1 MSVENIIEILHVQLP
16 EVFDLTSLPPG
27 WDDDFI
33 FIPVDSFERVPK
45 ELEIDEDTLFQPQEN
60 SIGPNYSSQDIWV
73 PNIPGSFP
81 GAPISH
87 RTSSYPPPDALA
99 FYLPF
104 HYFYPWGIY
113 LIYEGVREL
122 AKIIVKESPTIAFKD
137 AWKASQIY
145 LYAHEAYHHNVESF
159 ATKLEITHRFPLY
172 KKGFREVYNDKKVPP
187 TPITPHEESLATAY
201 GYFKVKKAF
210 KSESAKMEAILH
222 GLKSYS
228 NNLPKEYA
236 VGNELLDDKIFKQGQ
251 CWFAEENHFI
261 SVKKK
266 ELLGELWF
274 GFPDAFK
281 GIARITSKIKYII
294 RSDNP
299 IVKLKKLHLRYFRRS
314 DVIKKLKELFGIS
327 KVREGGEHEIWET
340 KDGKQLQFPRG
351 TGELKV
357 GTLRSILKK
366 CGSDMSISK
375 FASVK
380 I

>member
-1 MSVENIIEILHVQLP
+1 MSVENIIDILHGQFP

-45 ELEIDEDTLFQPQEN
+45 EIEIDASLFESSQYL
-60 SIGPNYSSQDIWV
+60 IGPDDVSEDIWV
-73 PNIPGSFP
+73 PNITGSFP
-81 GAPISH
+81 GAPTSH
-87 RTSSYPPPDALA
+87 CTSSYPPPDALA

-104 HYFYPWGIY
+104 HYFYPVGWGIY
-113 LIYEGVREL
+113 LIYEGVHEL
-122 AKIIVKESPTIAFKD
+122 AKIIVRESPTVAFKD

-159 ATKLEITHRFPLY
+159 ATKLEITHRLPLY
-172 KKGFREVYNDKKVPP
+172 KKGFREVYNDKSVPP

-210 KSESAKMEAILH
+210 KSESVKMEAILH

-228 NNLPKEYA
+228 YNLPEEYV

-266 ELLGELWF
+266 E
-274 GFPDAFK
+274 
-281 GIARITSKIKYII
+281 
-294 RSDNP
+294 
-299 IVKLKKLHLRYFRRS
+299 
-314 DVIKKLKELFGIS
+314 VIG
-327 KVREGGEHEIWET
+327 
-340 KDGKQLQFPRG
+340 
-351 TGELKV
+351 
-357 GTLRSILKK
+357 
-366 CGSDMSISK
+366 
-375 FASVK
+375 
-380 I
+380 